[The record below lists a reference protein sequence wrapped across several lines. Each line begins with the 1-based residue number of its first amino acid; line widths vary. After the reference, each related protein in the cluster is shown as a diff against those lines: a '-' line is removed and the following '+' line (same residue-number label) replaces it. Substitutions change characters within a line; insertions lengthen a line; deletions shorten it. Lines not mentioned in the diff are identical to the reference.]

1 MTEQNIEQ
9 WGIFEATLNGPK
21 AGNPFLEVQ
30 LSAEFRCDDHTLKV
44 NGFYDGDGIYRIRFM
59 PDKVGNWSFTTT
71 SNQAGLDG
79 KTGSFV
85 CVQPS
90 AGNHGPVYVHNQ
102 FHFAYADGTPYY
114 PFGTTCYAWTHQGDK
129 LEEQT
134 LATLKQASFNKMR
147 MCVFPKHYPW
157 NHNEP
162 VYYPFERNDSG
173 ESDFTRFNPA
183 FFHHFEQRIGQL
195 LELGIEADII
205 IWHPYDRWNYSQM
218 DAESDYRYL
227 SYLIA
232 RLAAYR
238 NVWWSL
244 ANEYDF
250 LLETKP
256 MELWDKFFE
265 ILMAEDPYNHLRS
278 IHQARPDTMYDHTK
292 PGVTHVCI
300 QHSDVR
306 QVVNWRKDY
315 GKPIIDDEL
324 EYEGNVI
331 YPWGGITAEEEV
343 HRFWLIVANGG
354 YAGHGETYVHPDDI
368 LWWSKGGVL
377 HGESWKRIAF
387 MRDIIEVL
395 PAGGLTPLMG
405 NDDKL
410 LPGQIGQ
417 YFWRKYAGGF
427 TEDNYLVYLGE
438 YRPRMLNFW
447 LPQDAGYKFDLI
459 DTWEMT
465 VTPATVN
472 CLDSAPSYSYVRD
485 GQHPTYEVE
494 LPGKPYLALRIYR

>member
-1 MTEQNIEQ
+1 MNMVEQ
-9 WGIFEATLNGPK
+9 WGIFEITLTGPDS
-21 AGNPFLEVQ
+21 GNPFLEVQ
-30 LSAEFRCDDHTLKV
+30 LSAEFRCGDHVLKA
-44 NGFYDGDGIYRIRFM
+44 NGFYDGDGRYRIRLM
-59 PDKVGNWSFTTT
+59 PDKTGDWHYTTT
-71 SNQAGLDG
+71 SNQPELNG
-79 KTGSFV
+79 KTGEFTCTPAS
-85 CVQPS
+85 S
-90 AGNHGPVYVHNQ
+90 GNHGPVYVHNQ

-114 PFGTTCYAWTHQGDK
+114 PFGTTCYAWTHQGDA

-134 LATLKQASFNKMR
+134 LETLKQASFNKIR

-162 VYYPFERNDSG
+162 VYYPFERNAAG
-173 ESDFTRFNPA
+173 ESDFTRPNPE
-183 FFHHFEQRIGQL
+183 FFRHFEKRIGQL

-205 IWHPYDRWNYSQM
+205 IWHPYDRWGYAKM

-250 LLETKP
+250 MLADKP
-256 MELWDKFFE
+256 MEQWDRFFE
-265 ILMAEDPYNHLRS
+265 ILMAEDPANHLRS
-278 IHQARPDTMYDHTK
+278 IHQAHPEQMYDHTK

-306 QVVNWRKDY
+306 RVVQWRKDY

-331 YPWGGITAEEEV
+331 YPWGSITAEEET

-377 HGESWKRIAF
+377 HGESWKRITF
-387 MRDIIEVL
+387 MRQIIEQM
-395 PAGGLTPLMG
+395 PEGGLTPLLG
-405 NDDKL
+405 SDTAL
-410 LPGQIGQ
+410 LPGRMGQ
-417 YFWRKYAGGF
+417 YLWAKYAGGF
-427 TEDNYLVYLGE
+427 NGDYYLIYLGE

-447 LPQDAGYKFDLI
+447 MPQDDAYRFDLI
-459 DTWEMT
+459 DTWDMRIS
-465 VTPATVN
+465 PATVN
-472 CLDSAPSYSYVRD
+472 KLDAAPDYSYVQGD
-485 GQHPTYEVE
+485 NHPTYEVE
-494 LPGKPYLALRIYR
+494 LPGKPYLALRIYRAT